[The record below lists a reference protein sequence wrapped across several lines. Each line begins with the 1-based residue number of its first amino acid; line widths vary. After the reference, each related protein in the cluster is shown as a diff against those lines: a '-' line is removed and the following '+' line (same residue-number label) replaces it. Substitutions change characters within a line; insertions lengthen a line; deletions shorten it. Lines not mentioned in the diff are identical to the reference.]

1 MWFSTSA
8 IQMAIDRGAVRRL
21 VEMTRSEANRVA
33 PESLLVVPLG
43 ATEQHGPHLP
53 VGTDSML
60 VEAVAERAVLALRD
74 SFPVVLAPT
83 LPVGSSAHHVPFGGT
98 LSVTSVSFY
107 GVLMDIGRSAASG
120 GFRRMFYLNGHGGNH
135 ELAQVAARDLGL
147 ELPIAVGAGSWWAM
161 AYDALIEA
169 GSPTIR
175 NIPGHAGGF
184 ETAAMMAMAGHL
196 VREQPPSRPDQPAAD
211 PPFRS
216 GYRTEVHGS
225 WKAIDGFTDNPAGA
239 SAELGARFLTVAAAR
254 VAADLGSF
262 YSNSQA
268 DI

>member
-1 MWFSTSA
+1 MG
-8 IQMAIDRGAVRRL
+8 IDRGAARRL
-21 VEMTRSEANRVA
+21 VEMTRSEANKAA
-33 PESLLVVPLG
+33 PESLLVIPLG

-83 LPVGSSAHHVPFGGT
+83 LPLGSSAHHVPFGGT
-98 LSVTSVSFY
+98 LSMTSLSFY

-120 GFRRMFYLNGHGGNH
+120 GFRRLFYLNGHGGNH

-161 AYDALIEA
+161 AYDALLVA
-169 GSPTIR
+169 GSPAVR
-175 NIPGHAGGF
+175 SIPGHAGGF

-196 VREQPPSRPDQPAAD
+196 VREQLPSRGDQPAVN

-216 GYRTEVHGS
+216 DYRTEIHGS

-239 SAELGARFLTVAAAR
+239 SAELGARFLAVAAAK

-262 YSNSQA
+262 YANSQMV
-268 DI
+268 I